1 MRNGIMSK
9 LGFAALLVALLSCC
23 GASQALAAPILGGQL
38 YSLGGDVVV
47 EVLPASAGY
56 TSQLWLFS
64 PDPDTYIA
72 TNNNVGYTVNLGS
85 FSAGT
90 ELVFGIYVTNTGYTY
105 SMGPGSRNPDGL
117 MHATVDFIAPG
128 VANVG
133 FEDLYGGG
141 DMDYNDNMFQFRG
154 SIAPD
159 PGTTTPEPA
168 TLALFGIG
176 SAAAAFLRRKN
187 RKK

>member
-1 MRNGIMSK
+1 MKNGIISK
-9 LGFAALLVALLSCC
+9 AIFAAALVIVVSFCVS
-23 GASQALAAPILGGQL
+23 SQAFAVPVLGGQL

-64 PDPDTYIA
+64 PDPDIYIA
-72 TNNNVGYTVNLGS
+72 TNNNIGYTVNLGS

-90 ELVFGIYVTNTGYTY
+90 ELVFGIYVTNTGYTF

-141 DMDYNDNMFQFRG
+141 DMDYNDNIFQFRG

-159 PGTTTPEPA
+159 PGSNVPEPA
-168 TLALFGIG
+168 SMALFGIG
-176 SAAAAFLRRKN
+176 GLAMAFARRNK
-187 RKK
+187 R